1 MIATDHDGRPHL
13 ARANKLVDRE
23 TCSRAIPVAE
33 PANARRKALEGDA
46 PGSQLEPALE
56 RSVIREESAERLIDR
71 GDVRLIT
78 GEGRPPERSD
88 ALAEQ
93 RPDIGR
99 DEARVCER
107 LLYAARIG
115 LTS

>member
-1 MIATDHDGRPHL
+1 MATELR
-13 ARANKLVDRE
+13 VSDRE
-23 TCSRAIPVAE
+23 GRA
-33 PANARRKALEGDA
+33 RFLRKRGLGHL
-46 PGSQLEPALE
+46 SLE